1 VTRRILLV
9 DDEPG
14 IVEFV
19 SYGLAREGFEVVAV
33 GDGQE
38 ALDRAR
44 SEPFDLMVLDVML
57 PSLSGNDVA
66 RVLRRESDLPIV
78 MLTARDAET
87 DLVVGLESGAD
98 DYVTKPFSMAELVSR
113 IRALLRRRELDA
125 RGGGTVREVGA
136 IRIDLAQHEV
146 TVDGKSVRLTPSEFR
161 LLTLLSER
169 PGHVF
174 SRREILQHL
183 WSSPHVP
190 DERTADAHVANLRRK
205 LGGEGR
211 IVTVRSAGYKLGA
224 RAETS
229 QGL

>member
-14 IVEFV
+14 IVDFV
-19 SYGLAREGFEVVAV
+19 TYGLAREGFEVVAV

-38 ALDRAR
+38 ALERAR

-57 PSLSGNDVA
+57 PRLSGTDVA
-66 RVLRRESDLPIV
+66 RALRRDSDLPIV

-98 DYVTKPFSMAELVSR
+98 DYVTKPFSMVELVSR
-113 IRALLRRRELDA
+113 IRALLRRRDLDA
-125 RGGGTVREVGA
+125 RGAGP

-146 TVDGKSVRLTPSEFR
+146 RVDGRPVRLTRSEFR
-161 LLTLLSER
+161 LLTLLSEQ
-169 PGHVF
+169 PGRVY

-183 WSSPHVP
+183 WSTPHVP

-205 LGGEGR
+205 LGAEGL
-211 IVTVRSAGYKLGA
+211 IVTVRGAGYKLGG
-224 RAETS
+224 RGENP

>member
-1 VTRRILLV
+1 MTRRILLV

-19 SYGLAREGFEVVAV
+19 SYGLAREGFEVVSV

-38 ALDRAR
+38 ALERAR

-66 RVLRRESDLPIV
+66 RALRRESDLPIV

-146 TVDGKSVRLTPSEFR
+146 TVDGRTVRLTPSEFR
-161 LLTLLSER
+161 ILTLLSDR

-211 IVTVRSAGYKLGA
+211 ITTVRGAGYKLGA
-224 RAETS
+224 RAE
-229 QGL
+229 